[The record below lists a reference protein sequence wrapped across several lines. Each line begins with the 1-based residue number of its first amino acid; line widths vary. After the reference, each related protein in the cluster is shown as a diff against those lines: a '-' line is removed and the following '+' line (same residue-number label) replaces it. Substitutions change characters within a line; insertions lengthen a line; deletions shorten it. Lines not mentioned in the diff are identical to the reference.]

1 MQTSSNASDLK
12 KREKGTLTEDSIT
25 TQDRGSKLITA
36 ANAKTLFAQEI
47 N

>member
-12 KREKGTLTEDSIT
+12 KREKGTLTGDSIT
-25 TQDRGSKLITA
+25 PQDQGSKLITA
-36 ANAKTLFAQEI
+36 ANAKTLFVQEI

>member
-12 KREKGTLTEDSIT
+12 KRGTGTLTGDSIT
-25 TQDRGSKLITA
+25 PQDQGSKLITA
-36 ANAKTLFAQEI
+36 ANAKTLFVQEI